1 MLDNNQPPTTDHRPP
16 ATDKIGILI
25 SGRGSNMTALLDAA
39 RDGQLD
45 AEVAVVIS
53 NIESAAG
60 LQTARERGVETLFI
74 SHKGRSREVHDA
86 EMIQELRRR
95 GVRLVC
101 LAGYMRL
108 VSASFVRAF
117 ENRLLN
123 IHPSLLPA
131 FPGLDAQQQAL
142 AHGVKITGCTVHLSR
157 PSMDWRKYSAIF
169 KCADIADTAPQVMA
183 LILRGRVG
191 IVASINRRA
200 GRLERDRLSRTAV
213 VLQPGRIKQ
222 RISVAYIADMIQEPA
237 RTGGGVATG
246 FVVTQTVA

>member
-1 MLDNNQPPTTDHRPP
+1 MTN
-16 ATDKIGILI
+16 DKIGILI

-39 RDGQLD
+39 RDGRFD
-45 AEVAVVIS
+45 ADVAVVIS

-108 VSASFVRAF
+108 VSVSFVRAF

-142 AHGVKITGCTVHLSR
+142 AHGVKITGCTVHLVDEELDHGPIILQR
-157 PSMDWRKYSAIF
+157 PVEVRDDDTVESLSAR
-169 KCADIADTAPQVMA
+169 
-183 LILRGRVG
+183 ILAEEHRAYPEAVARV
-191 IVASINRRA
+191 
-200 GRLERDRLSRTAV
+200 LSPGFRVEGQRTFFS
-213 VLQPGRIKQ
+213 G
-222 RISVAYIADMIQEPA
+222 
-237 RTGGGVATG
+237 
-246 FVVTQTVA
+246 

>member
-1 MLDNNQPPTTDHRPP
+1 MIDCGTPVNARLAAKQPMTN
-16 ATDKIGILI
+16 DKIGILI

-39 RDGQLD
+39 RDGRFD

-53 NIESAAG
+53 NIETAAG

-86 EMIQELRRR
+86 EMIQELRQR

-117 ENRLLN
+117 ENRLMN

-142 AHGVKITGCTVHLSR
+142 AHGVKITGCTVHLVDEELDHGPIILQR
-157 PSMDWRKYSAIF
+157 PVEVRDDDTVEILSAR
-169 KCADIADTAPQVMA
+169 
-183 LILRGRVG
+183 ILAEEHRAYPEAVARVLSPGFRVEGR
-191 IVASINRRA
+191 
-200 GRLERDRLSRTAV
+200 RTFFS
-213 VLQPGRIKQ
+213 G
-222 RISVAYIADMIQEPA
+222 
-237 RTGGGVATG
+237 
-246 FVVTQTVA
+246 